1 MKLLSLCLSLFQSQ
15 AEAHYRGSRHA
26 KKLKSQENK
35 AKPKLS
41 ISAETNGGSTS
52 PAHPASVSSSTSQH
66 TGRFYLLLTL
76 IWALSLMMFSFRAV
90 CAHLGLFSC
99 LPPLFFFSP
108 SSSSSS
114 YSLQNTY
121 PASLSPPLLW
131 NPSSSPP
138 PPPLSP
144 PLPPLAEQ
152 GVSLPPPVPPLL
164 SLPRASSLP
173 PLPPLPKPLLH
184 PLLLLPPRP
193 PPRMLLSQRSQ
204 RRRRRRSCCTA
215 PCVKSPS
222 TLCLSW
228 RLIMQVRRAEGMIKR
243 TDLLGGIRRCI

>member
-99 LPPLFFFSP
+99 LPPLFS
-108 SSSSSS
+108 
-114 YSLQNTY
+114 
-121 PASLSPPLLW
+121 
-131 NPSSSPP
+131 
-138 PPPLSP
+138 SP
-144 PLPPLAEQ
+144 PLPPLPHTPSRTLTQPHWVLPSSET
-152 GVSLPPPVPPLL
+152 PPP
-164 SLPRASSLP
+164 
-173 PLPPLPKPLLH
+173 
-184 PLLLLPPRP
+184 PLLLLPSL
-193 PPRMLLSQRSQ
+193 LLS
-204 RRRRRRSCCTA
+204 
-215 PCVKSPS
+215 
-222 TLCLSW
+222 
-228 RLIMQVRRAEGMIKR
+228 
-243 TDLLGGIRRCI
+243 LL